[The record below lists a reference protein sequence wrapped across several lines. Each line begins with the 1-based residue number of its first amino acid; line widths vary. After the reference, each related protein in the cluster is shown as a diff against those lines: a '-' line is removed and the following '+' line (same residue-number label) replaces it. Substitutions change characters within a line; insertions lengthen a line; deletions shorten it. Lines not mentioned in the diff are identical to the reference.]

1 MLKLNLPQNILGKE
15 EYTALSTF
23 QKGEYVTNLLK
34 QILELNTKGVTIS
47 QIDKE
52 IHLGHSTVW
61 HHLEKLADS
70 AFCLKMER
78 GDTAVYNYNK
88 VLNTLDDCDIQG
100 KFYFY
105 DFDMVENMFGK
116 FVRIQTKQEDESG
129 SLVAHSGVLLGTNTF
144 SKVMDSLIRIR
155 DVHLN
160 ADKSKEFFGD
170 VAKPSQKDSN
180 LDEDK
185 DE

>member
-1 MLKLNLPQNILGKE
+1 MLKLNLPQNIQNILSKE
-15 EYTALSTF
+15 QYASLSTF

-34 QILELNTKGVTIS
+34 QILELNTQGVTIS

-78 GDTAVYNYNK
+78 GDTAVYNYNN

-105 DFDMVENMFGK
+105 DFDVIENIFGR

-129 SLVAHSGVLLGTNTF
+129 NLTAHSGILVGANAF
-144 SKVMDSLIRIR
+144 SKVVDSIIRIR

-160 ADKSKEFFGD
+160 EDKSKEFFGD
-170 VAKPSQKDSN
+170 IQKPK
-180 LDEDK
+180 
-185 DE
+185 

>member
-34 QILELNTKGVTIS
+34 QMLELNTKGVTIS

-61 HHLEKLADS
+61 HHMEKLADS

-78 GDTAVYNYNK
+78 GDTVVYNYNK
-88 VLNTLDDCDIQG
+88 VLNDLEDCHIQG
-100 KFYFY
+100 KFYHY
-105 DFDMVENMFGK
+105 DFDLIENMFGR
-116 FVRIQTKQEDESG
+116 FVRMQAKQEDQSG
-129 SLVAHSGVLLGTNTF
+129 NIVVHSGIIIGTTYYD
-144 SKVMDSLIRIR
+144 KVVESIIKIR
-155 DVHLN
+155 DVHL
-160 ADKSKEFFGD
+160 
-170 VAKPSQKDSN
+170 
-180 LDEDK
+180 
-185 DE
+185 

>member
-1 MLKLNLPQNILGKE
+1 MLKLNLPEKILSKE

-34 QILELNTKGVTIS
+34 QILELNTKGVTIG

-52 IHLGHSTVW
+52 KHLGHSTIW
-61 HHLEKLADS
+61 HHLERLADS

-78 GDTAVYNYNK
+78 GDTAVYNHNT
-88 VLNTLDDCDIQG
+88 VLNTLDECDIQG

-105 DFDMVENMFGK
+105 DFDIVENMFGK

-129 SLVAHSGVLLGTNTF
+129 NLIAHSGVLLGINTF
-144 SKVMDSLIRIR
+144 SKVVESITRIR

-160 ADKSKEFFGD
+160 ADKNKEFFGD
-170 VAKPSQKDSN
+170 VAKPKPKESHLN
-180 LDEDK
+180 EDK
-185 DE
+185 V